1 MNAVELDT
9 EGFESEGRDQDRAY
23 RRARRRA
30 ERKADLYEDL
40 LKFAVVTGLL
50 LLFVRPLGVLVMLL
64 WGYKLF
70 RRYAAMEVFPGM
82 RRRWIDEELRRHE
95 FGADP
100 DEDLEVPL
108 GAACR
113 RRQRPRRRRRARERG
128 HTRAGD
134 LVASLGDDPRAEE
147 NVTLAREV
155 LAHLEGLGEGGDR
168 GGTARDASVELRISD
183 MHMAD
188 VVESAVEAIRP
199 RARAAQV
206 DVRIEADTDGAMRG
220 DAEKLGWILVHI
232 LNAILDTFERH
243 PVEQPLIEVLVGENL
258 AATKVWV
265 RIRDNGVG
273 VDPALLH
280 PIARSFYETRRDPAT
295 PEFQIDFA
303 KRNGRDAP
311 ADS

>member
-1 MNAVELDT
+1 MNAAELET
-9 EGFESEGRDQDRAY
+9 EGFEGHDPDRAY

-40 LKFAVVTGLL
+40 VKFAVVTGLL
-50 LLFVRPLGVLVMLL
+50 LLFVRPLGVVVMLL

-70 RRYAAMEVFPGM
+70 KRYATMEVFPGL
-82 RRRWIDEELRRHE
+82 RRRWIDDELRRHE

-100 DEDLEVPL
+100 DEDLEAPL
-108 GAACR
+108 GGGHRKR
-113 RRQRPRRRRRARERG
+113 RRPRRRGRHRERG

-134 LVASLGDDPRAEE
+134 LVASLGDDPRADE
-147 NVTLAREV
+147 NVILARQALTNLDEV
-155 LAHLEGLGEGGDR
+155 AEGADGD
-168 GGTARDASVELRISD
+168 GSARETNPELRISD
-183 MHMAD
+183 MHMVD

-199 RARAAQV
+199 RARASRV
-206 DVRIEADTDGAMRG
+206 DVRIEADTEGPMRG
-220 DAEKLGWILVHI
+220 DAEKLGWVLVHI
-232 LNAILDTFERH
+232 LNAILDAFEQH
-243 PVEQPLIEVLVGENL
+243 PVEQPRIEVLLGENL

-273 VDPALLH
+273 VDRGLLH
-280 PIARSFYETRRDPAT
+280 PIARSFYEPHAERAT

-303 KRNGRDAP
+303 KRDGRDAP